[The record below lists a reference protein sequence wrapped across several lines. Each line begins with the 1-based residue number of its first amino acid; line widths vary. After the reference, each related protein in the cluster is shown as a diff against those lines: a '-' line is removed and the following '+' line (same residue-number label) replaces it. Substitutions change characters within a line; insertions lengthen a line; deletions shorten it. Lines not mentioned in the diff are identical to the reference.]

1 MQQPELGK
9 KILELRKQKGL
20 TQEELVDLCN
30 INVRTIQRIE
40 AGEVTPRSYTIKSI
54 FSVLG
59 VDIEQLREPTIQNSN
74 GLKQSAFPKFIN
86 SNKRN
91 HIISNLNIAWVCG
104 TIYFLLG
111 FAEFAFDYARYYE
124 EEIILGNAGFISLKF
139 IVLVVYIYFIRGFYI
154 LGELYNL
161 YLLKIAALI
170 VISLNILFYSY
181 DMFSLYQEL
190 FYVEYVVVIYSIFY
204 GIGGVLLG
212 YAMLKLN
219 SFLGNIATITGGLK
233 IASGVLLITV
243 FLGILG
249 YILLIPAVL
258 LQIVLL
264 YKVVTLLKAE
274 KH

>member
-1 MQQPELGK
+1 
-9 KILELRKQKGL
+9 
-20 TQEELVDLCN
+20 
-30 INVRTIQRIE
+30 
-40 AGEVTPRSYTIKSI
+40 
-54 FSVLG
+54 
-59 VDIEQLREPTIQNSN
+59 
-74 GLKQSAFPKFIN
+74 
-86 SNKRN
+86 
-91 HIISNLNIAWVCG
+91 
-104 TIYFLLG
+104 
-111 FAEFAFDYARYYE
+111 
-124 EEIILGNAGFISLKF
+124 
-139 IVLVVYIYFIRGFYI
+139 
-154 LGELYNL
+154 
-161 YLLKIAALI
+161 
-170 VISLNILFYSY
+170 
-181 DMFSLYQEL
+181 MFSLYQEL